1 MFTHC
6 CEVTTATPHPA
17 RDCLS
22 VRTDRGDP
30 RREALLTMS
39 ETGKYGRVF
48 DGKSFTDIVPP
59 PSTHGLLPIPVP
71 PTARRDSSD
80 EGVTNDVGIFVSIPQ
95 FRDGKRCGR
104 TLKRLF
110 EMAKYPNRVYVG
122 LIEQTDP
129 DRPDDDPTCLREYC
143 ALLGYASWTP
153 EEMEEESGDKDER
166 EKLTHARRDN
176 MHEDCPRVASQIRS
190 VRFSHLDAKGPA
202 YARSFV
208 RKLLGNEEYCMQI
221 DASADFTKYWDELA
235 IQQWSLV
242 QNEYAILSNVPERD
256 KNYGI
261 GGGIGGGEGG
271 GVAPE
276 VPRQC
281 AIKIGSEGVPL
292 ISSIADGKAV
302 GLVSPLLT
310 AGTYSSSFT
319 FAKCHLETNVP
330 YDPFAVQL
338 IETEIFPHYARLW
351 TRGYDVYTPTIN
363 LIFRDNVVLHPL
375 HHEKGH
381 GETGERKW
389 PKNDLERRDAHVRMK
404 VLLNIHHGVAEAI
417 EAESVSS
424 AGDDGAGGGIGER
437 IETAR
442 ANLGIY
448 GLGKRRSLEQL
459 LDFVGI
465 SLSGGNNDGGGGR
478 KGGNYCAN
486 PQWVPYDASISPR
499 ANLYD
504 GTGKADDC
512 DPEPIFALRTLP
524 DAFGE
529 QYDHPF
535 AKGNAA
541 WGDMILANR
550 DSIDASRPS
559 PSDGQ
564 YSMVILLWVI
574 GLCAWYCMC
583 IDNNNRSKAKSRGVG
598 KQSSKVVLQNSTS
611 KRKDPLSERVLKDV

>member
-1 MFTHC
+1 
-6 CEVTTATPHPA
+6 
-17 RDCLS
+17 
-22 VRTDRGDP
+22 
-30 RREALLTMS
+30 MS
-39 ETGKYGRVF
+39 AVSANGNHGRVF
-48 DGKSFTDIVPP
+48 DGKSFTDVDPP
-59 PSTHGLLPIPVP
+59 PSTHDFLPIPVP
-71 PTARRDSSD
+71 PTARRESSD
-80 EGVTNDVGIFVSIPQ
+80 ATNNDVSIFVSIPQ
-95 FRDGKRCGR
+95 FRDGRRCGR

-110 EMAKYPNRVYVG
+110 DMAKHPNRVYVG

-129 DRPDDDPTCLREYC
+129 DRPDDDPTCLQEYC
-143 ALLGYASWTP
+143 ALLGHDMWTP
-153 EEMEEESGDKDER
+153 EEKEEESGDEDEQ
-166 EKLTHARRDN
+166 EKLTHTRRDKMYN
-176 MHEDCPRVASQIRS
+176 DCPRVASQIRS
-190 VRFSHLDAKGPA
+190 IRFAHLNAKGPA

-208 RKLLGNEEYCMQI
+208 RKLVGNEEYCMQI
-221 DASADFTKYWDELA
+221 DAAADFTKYWDELA

-261 GGGIGGGEGG
+261 GGMIGEG
-271 GVAPE
+271 VAAAE

-330 YDPFAVQL
+330 YDPFTAQL
-338 IETEIFPHYARLW
+338 IETEVFPHYARLW
-351 TRGYDVYTPTIN
+351 TRGYDVYTPAIN
-363 LIFRDNVVLHPL
+363 LLFRDNAALHPL

-404 VLLNIHHGVAEAI
+404 VLLNVHHGVAEAI
-417 EAESVSS
+417 EAESISS
-424 AGDDGAGGGIGER
+424 TGGDEAGGGGGIGER

-448 GLGKRRSLEQL
+448 GLGKRRTLKQL
-459 LDFVGI
+459 LDFVDI
-465 SLSGGNNDGGGGR
+465 SVPGSVEYPTGLGNNDGGER

-486 PQWVPYDASISPR
+486 PRWVPYDASISPR

-504 GTGKADDC
+504 GTGMADDC
-512 DPEPIFALRTLP
+512 DPEPVFALRTLP

-529 QYDHPF
+529 QYDHPS

-541 WGDMILANR
+541 WGDMILTNK

-564 YSMVILLWVI
+564 YSMVVLLWVI

-583 IDNNNRSKAKSRGVG
+583 IDNNNRSTAKSRGVG
-598 KQSSKVVLQNSTS
+598 KQSSRVVLQNSTKKS
-611 KRKDPLSERVLKDV
+611 NRKDPLSKRVLKDV